1 MILKKKVN
9 PYMNKTTKIRY
20 YIESLCIYDLKND
33 VVINALLDLLLN
45 VQNESVLLKQS
56 IFFNSVSCHKSLKS
70 YISKLI
76 LTNDNVF
83 TKAAASGNAENLTDS
98 VLNGVKSDLMKLE
111 AISSITSDDIVRSV
125 DNQDLKSILITMPN
139 WEVGTARLPL
149 TTNWDNEVNKLIEF
163 HKTNGYGLFSK
174 YMAFTWRNH
183 SLFPISSTDPI
194 KLEDLK
200 NYELQRKKVVDN
212 TESFVK
218 GFPANNVLL
227 YGDRGTG
234 KSSTVHAVLNE
245 FAKDGLRMI
254 EISKGDISD
263 LTLIREILAESPMK
277 FIIYIDDLS
286 FDSHDDSFG
295 ELKAALEGSLSE
307 RKQNTL
313 IYATSN
319 RRHLIKENFSDR
331 ENDINRNDVMQEQ
344 LSLSDRFGLSITFIN
359 PSKKEYLD
367 IVDKIAKDRNINVE
381 SEKLHLIAEQWASKK
396 GGRSPRCAK
405 QFIDFVES
413 AEKRGKSW

>member
-1 MILKKKVN
+1 
-9 PYMNKTTKIRY
+9 MNKATKLRY

-33 VVINALLDLLLN
+33 TVINALLDLLQN
-45 VQNESVLLKQS
+45 TENESVLLKQS
-56 IFFNSVSCHKSLKS
+56 VFFNSVSHHKSLKS

-83 TKAAASGNAENLTDS
+83 TKAAAAGNFEALPAS
-98 VLNGVKSDLMKLE
+98 ILNGVKSDLMKLE
-111 AISSITSDDIVRSV
+111 AISSITAEDIIRSV
-125 DNQDLKSILITMPN
+125 DDQDLKSILITMPN
-139 WEVGTARLPL
+139 WETGNAYPPL
-149 TTNWDNEVNKLIEF
+149 NKNWDEQVSELIDF
-163 HKTNGYGLFSK
+163 HKVNGYGLFAK
-174 YMAFTWRNH
+174 YTAFTWRNH
-183 SLFPISSTDPI
+183 SLFPISATDPI
-194 KLEDLK
+194 KLDDLK
-200 NYELQRKKVVDN
+200 NYELERKKVIDN

-245 FAKDGLRMI
+245 FADQGLRMI

-381 SEKLHLIAEQWASKK
+381 SEKLHLVAEQWASRK

-413 AEKRGKSW
+413 AEKRGKEW

>member
-1 MILKKKVN
+1 
-9 PYMNKTTKIRY
+9 MNKTTKLRY

-33 VVINALLDLLLN
+33 DVIVSLLDLLSSTES
-45 VQNESVLLKQS
+45 ESVLTKQS
-56 IFFNSVSCHKSLKS
+56 RFFNNVSNHKSLKS

-83 TKAAASGNAENLTDS
+83 TKAAASGEVEELPES
-98 VLNGVKSDLMKLE
+98 VISGVKSDLMKLE
-111 AISSITSDDIVRSV
+111 AIASVTAEDILSSVKDEDIKSV
-125 DNQDLKSILITMPN
+125 LWTMPR
-139 WEVGTARLPL
+139 WETGTANLPL
-149 TTNWDNEVNKLIEF
+149 SHDWDEQVSDLVKF
-163 HKTNGYGLFSK
+163 HKKHGYGLFAK

-194 KLEDLK
+194 KLDDLK
-200 NYELQRKKVVDN
+200 NYELQRKKVIDN

-218 GFPANNVLL
+218 GYPSNNVLL

-245 FAKDGLRMI
+245 YASEGLRMI

-263 LTLIREILAESPMK
+263 LTLIRELLSDNPMK

-286 FDSHDDSFG
+286 FDSHEDSFG
-295 ELKAALEGSLSE
+295 ELKAALEGSLSG

-359 PSKKEYLD
+359 PSKKDYLD
-367 IVDKIAKDRNINVE
+367 IVDKIAKDRNIDVDN
-381 SEKLHLIAEQWASKK
+381 EKLHLVAEQWASKK

-413 AEKRGKSW
+413 AKKRGKEW